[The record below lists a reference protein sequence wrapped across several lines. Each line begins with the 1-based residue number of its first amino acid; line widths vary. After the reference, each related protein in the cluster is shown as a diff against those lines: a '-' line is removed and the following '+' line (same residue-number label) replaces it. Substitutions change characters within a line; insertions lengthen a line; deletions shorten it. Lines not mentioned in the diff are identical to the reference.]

1 MKKNTHVKA
10 KKMMSLDEVDEKITL
25 DIAEFKKELKHE
37 CVQKEIFE
45 GGK

>member
-25 DIAEFKKELKHE
+25 DIAELKKELKLE
-37 CVQKEIFE
+37 WVQKEILE
-45 GGK
+45 GR